1 MVREGTLEKHLVPA
15 PEGANLTTGYVFG
28 TLSVLIGLACAVGI
42 FIALWSQF
50 FG

>member
-1 MVREGTLEKHLVPA
+1 MVANGTLEKHLVPA

-28 TLSVLIGLACAVGI
+28 TLAVLLGLACAVGI
-42 FIALWSQF
+42 FVALWHQF